1 MVDAKEEVKIEVKD
15 VIKPEVDTPAVTS
28 VFVTEDDKFDV
39 TVEFY
44 KDNGKM
50 IVRGVDDSFD
60 ITRKSENFTVTVK
73 YPSQGDVELIYS
85 SSGKSVD
92 PTNPQEIS
100 IPDFLRLELSRL
112 LILIR
117 KWSAGPDLTAEKIYQ
132 LNPKI
137 VKAIILKIRAE
148 IGMEGII

>member
-1 MVDAKEEVKIEVKD
+1 
-15 VIKPEVDTPAVTS
+15 
-28 VFVTEDDKFDV
+28 
-39 TVEFY
+39 
-44 KDNGKM
+44 M

-73 YPSQGDVELIYS
+73 YPSRGDVELIYS

>member
-1 MVDAKEEVKIEVKD
+1 MAEVKD
-15 VIKPEVDTPAVTS
+15 EVKSEVNNVVKEVDTPAVTS

-44 KDNGKM
+44 KDNGKT

-60 ITRKSENFTVTVK
+60 IARKCESFTVTVK

-85 SSGKSVD
+85 ASGKSVD

-100 IPDFLRLELSRL
+100 VPDFLRLELSRL

-117 KWSAGPDLTAEKIYQ
+117 KWSAGTELTSEKIYQ

-137 VKAIILKIRAE
+137 VKAIILKIRTE

>member
-1 MVDAKEEVKIEVKD
+1 MVDVKDEVKNEV
-15 VIKPEVDTPAVTS
+15 KPEVDTPVMTS

-44 KDNGKM
+44 KENGKTF
-50 IVRGVDDSFD
+50 VRGVDDSFD
-60 ITRKSENFTVTVK
+60 IAKKSEYFTVTVK

-85 SSGKSVD
+85 ATGKSVD

-100 IPDFLRLELSRL
+100 VPDFLRLELSRL

-117 KWSAGPDLTAEKIYQ
+117 KWSAGIDCTAEKIYQ

-148 IGMEGII
+148 LGMDGII